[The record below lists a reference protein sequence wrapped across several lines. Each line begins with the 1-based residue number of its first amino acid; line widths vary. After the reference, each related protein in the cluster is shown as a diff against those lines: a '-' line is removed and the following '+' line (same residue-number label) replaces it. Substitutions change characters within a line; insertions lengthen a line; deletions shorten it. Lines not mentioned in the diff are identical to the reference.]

1 MDSAKGSNA
10 MHERVV
16 LDTLRSYV
24 NERILQDSTVTIEPD
39 TPLLEWG
46 ILNSVSTV
54 QLIGFIRER
63 FQVDVPPEEV
73 AGRNFRDLQSITQ
86 LLEQLNGQ

>member
-1 MDSAKGSNA
+1 MRDQ
-10 MHERVV
+10 VI
-16 LDTLRSYV
+16 LDALRGYL

-63 FQVDVPPEEV
+63 FQVNVPPEEV
-73 AGRNFRDLQSITQ
+73 AGRNFKDLRSITQ
-86 LLEQLNGQ
+86 LLAQLNPQ

>member
-1 MDSAKGSNA
+1 MQ
-10 MHERVV
+10 EQVI
-16 LDTLRSYV
+16 LDTLRDYV
-24 NERILQDSTVTIEPD
+24 GMRILQDPTITIEPD

-63 FQVDVPPEEV
+63 FHVDVQPEEV
-73 AGRNFRDLQSITQ
+73 GGSNFRNLRSITKLLAQ
-86 LLEQLNGQ
+86 LDAQ